1 MADVN
6 ANISVNIDTSTAL
19 AELKSLQRQL
29 ALFHSSVAKS
39 SAAASLAQGQL
50 QRELLNTVNA
60 TGKFAATM
68 VNIRTSTESFTHA
81 LETNKLGMRE
91 YFRYAG
97 GATRTF
103 GRLFKSE
110 FDTIG
115 KVSEE
120 RVKKMQTQYIK
131 MGRDANGVV
140 KAMAIKPLVLDMSDY
155 GTQTQL
161 AAQRQALF
169 NQLVR
174 QGSTN
179 LLNFGKNTQWAGR
192 QLMVGFTIPL
202 MAVATQSARTFM
214 EMETAA
220 LKFRKVYGDLFTP
233 QEETQQA
240 LNNIK
245 ELGTQFTK
253 YGIAVSD
260 TVALAAEA
268 AAAGFQGVDLQRQ
281 TTAATRLSVLGQI
294 ESQQAL
300 ETTISL
306 QNAFRMSSED
316 LATSI
321 DFLNAVE
328 NQTVTSLDDIT
339 TAIPKVA
346 PVIQQLGGDVKD
358 LAFLLTAMKEG
369 GVNASEG
376 ANALKSGLAA
386 LINPTKRASDM
397 LAGMGINITKIIE
410 SNQGNL
416 RATVVEFAQALDRL
430 DPLTRAR
437 AIEQLF
443 GKFQFARLSTLFD
456 NVIRQGN
463 QASRVLDLAGSSVE
477 ELAALS
483 SQELGMTADSAMNKF
498 RKSVEDLKT
507 ALQPI
512 GETFLQVVTPI
523 IEFFGNM
530 LEKFSGLSD
539 RTKKFITLMVVGI
552 GGLGPVLLMTFGLL
566 ANGLANII
574 KLFLNLRNGYLRLTG
589 QSQILGEQT
598 NYLTAEQLEA
608 ATVAASL
615 NQTHSNLTQTFTL
628 EASAVNALRNAYIDA
643 NLAAR
648 EFATR
653 NPGMMLPKRAK
664 GYASGIVSV
673 PGPKGAGDVVPAML
687 SPGEAVI
694 PADMAKKYA
703 PLIQGMIANNIPGY
717 VKGKPGRGA
726 SGRVGKS
733 NVTVLR
739 GMQANI
745 SNAGGLVGFAG
756 LDATNISDITSI
768 YVDEI
773 LKQARLS
780 LSSVSQEIRNWENV
794 NKTAIISA
802 TQAVNAGVPA
812 QEAYADLNQKFKK
825 DMMEASGPV
834 AQFTQTAE
842 IMMPELSQDLI
853 NAQNYAQ
860 SMSLNLKNADDA
872 IKLSQGLPGNIFAQK
887 AVKPGNYQLRSRARG
902 AATSIFGGS
911 AGIPLYGVPGFM
923 MRGVEPNTPAYNI
936 RSSQEHFAQTKLQQE
951 NLLQNQEIRRKA
963 KEDAISYSSG
973 LKQGGL
979 KDIYEESRNRRS
991 PHPLASQDGRD
1002 DAIAYNKARQSRDT
1016 LYGGKTGEIDP
1027 IEKSMRR
1034 QREKTMADLSRER
1047 VINRTLLLSKVQ
1059 EEKQNRINAATTG
1072 QLNRRLN
1079 GTMFALTSL
1088 SGVASM
1094 TSGSLG
1100 KLSQVIFQITGPLFA
1115 LSQIMQLLTGTKLA
1129 ALLKQFPLRFTGI
1142 GIAVSAL
1149 IISFKL
1155 LNASREE
1162 ERKRLHAFGDTLKY
1176 TEKAAKKLGNFFQY
1190 QPTTSL
1196 LRSTP
1201 STKVQTVQQKTAI
1214 ETFMASED
1222 FQSAEVQGIVSA
1234 VSRLKTDKDVISA
1247 LTLAGYNMLATGAS
1261 KENVQV
1267 FIDAILAA
1275 AKKQDIVLD
1284 FKSLAISKD
1293 NIDAITKQLSIG
1305 LGRLRPAFR
1314 TGQTIRKLEFD
1325 TEDTGEKRTEVIRNK
1340 SKELRAEIANQA
1352 QTISTF
1358 ADSLSN
1364 AFQNGLID
1372 SKEFLES
1379 FKILNTEITNNTPG
1393 SVEAIELLAQ
1403 ALSLT
1408 DPELAKIVKNIKN
1421 YNDAALVL
1429 QARTLGIAVAQET
1442 LSLMT
1447 VKASGDLIIAAA
1459 QVAAVNA
1466 LQEEVLKKLTEITKK
1481 VRVNNDPNP
1490 IKTGTNALRE
1500 RIDELKKQNDVF
1512 TLLIKN
1518 NVEYATA
1525 LDIAADKEMRNYI
1538 LAAKNAKD
1546 KGKSLREAIALTK
1559 ELTKQTEKNRLT
1571 EIAGQDQGDYEKS
1584 RLEMAQKYIELQ
1596 EHLIDMQNKPQL
1608 EKYDNEIESIN
1619 LQLDEV
1625 SEKETKINDAYQQQV
1640 DALQQIKTVNENIN
1654 NLQKQR
1660 LSIADALTRGDISA
1674 AAQAIQ
1680 DARAQQSSTSL
1691 EVAEQALA
1699 AGKENAIAALGKKQ
1713 LEAQVE
1719 LLKKQ
1724 KQALEDNIQ
1733 LQKDTIKYFGMTK
1746 TQIDD
1751 AVRALDLAKSAEI
1764 DISDPNFLNNILK
1777 GAKGDAD
1784 ALAAALAKVAIQ
1796 AKEAFLL
1803 LSQIRSGSMNKPT
1816 ITGGGSAYI
1825 GSQGGYDAAGR
1836 YVGTPFGQA
1845 PSTIGSS
1852 GGYDSAGRYVGSPFG
1867 QAMYGGFIKRMAPG
1881 GIVSGTGMTDKV
1893 PTLLTPGEFVIN
1905 KNAAQRFSP
1914 LLKQINESK
1923 YPNSLSFGGTPVVAA
1938 ATNASV
1944 NNSNTVYNY
1953 SLSVTANTDGAS
1965 PDDIA
1970 RTVISHIRNL
1980 DAQRLRSNR

>member
-346 PVIQQLGGDVKD
+346 PVIQQLGGNVKD

-598 NYLTAEQLEA
+598 NYLNAEQLEA

-703 PLIQGMIANNIPGY
+703 PLIKGMIANNIPGY

-842 IMMPELSQDLI
+842 TMMPELSQDLI
-853 NAQNYAQ
+853 NAQNYAK
-860 SMSLNLKNADDA
+860 SMSLNLKDADDA

-902 AATSIFGGS
+902 AAASIFGGP

-963 KEDAISYSSG
+963 KQDAMSYSGG

-1002 DAIAYNKARQSRDT
+1002 DAIAYNKAAQSRGT
-1016 LYGGKTGEIDP
+1016 LYGGQTGRIDP

-1034 QREKTMADLSRER
+1034 QREKTMSDLSKER
-1047 VINRTLLLSKVQ
+1047 VINRTTLLSQ
-1059 EEKQNRINAATTG
+1059 IEQEKQIRINAAKMSD
-1072 QLNRRLN
+1072 LNRKLN

-1094 TSGSLG
+1094 TGGSLG

-1115 LSQIMQLLTGTKLA
+1115 LSQIMQLLTGTKLIG
-1129 ALLKQFPLRFTGI
+1129 LLKQFPLRFTGI

-1162 ERKRLHAFGDTLKY
+1162 ERKRLNAFGDTLKY
-1176 TEKAAKKLGNFFQY
+1176 TEKAAKRLGNFFQY

-1222 FQSAEVQGIVSA
+1222 FQSAEIQSIVSA

-1267 FIDAILAA
+1267 FIDSILEA
-1275 AKKQDIVLD
+1275 AKKQNIVLD
-1284 FKSLAISKD
+1284 FKSLTISKD

-1305 LGRLRPAFR
+1305 LTDLRPAFR
-1314 TGQTIRKLEFD
+1314 TGLTTKKMTAGQN
-1325 TEDTGEKRTEVIRNK
+1325 EKIVTK
-1340 SKELRAEIANQA
+1340 QSKELQAELANQA

-1358 ADSLSN
+1358 TDSLSN

-1372 SKEFLES
+1372 SKAFLES
-1379 FKILNTEITNNTPG
+1379 FKLLNTEIIKNTPTAAD
-1393 SVEAIELLAQ
+1393 AINLVAQ

-1408 DPELAKIVKNIKN
+1408 DPELGKVIKNIKN
-1421 YNDAALVL
+1421 YNDAALVM

-1442 LSLMT
+1442 LSLMQIET
-1447 VKASGDLIIAAA
+1447 SNDLIISAAK
-1459 QVAAVNA
+1459 VAASNG
-1466 LQEEVLKKLTEITKK
+1466 LLEEVMKRLEKLTKNVQK
-1481 VRVNNDPNP
+1481 NNDPNP
-1490 IKTGTNALRE
+1490 IKTGTNALKE
-1500 RIDELKKQNDVF
+1500 RIEELKKQNDVF

-1596 EHLIDMQNKPQL
+1596 EHLIDMQNRPQL
-1608 EKYDNEIESIN
+1608 EKYDNEIKSIN

-1640 DALQQIKTVNENIN
+1640 DALQQIKRVNENIN

-1764 DISDPNFLNNILK
+1764 DINDPNFLNNILK

-1845 PSTIGSS
+1845 SSTIGSS

-1953 SLSVTANTDGAS
+1953 SLNVTANTDGAS

-1970 RTVISHIRNL
+1970 RTVISHIRSL

>member
-214 EMETAA
+214 EMEAAA

-233 QEETQQA
+233 QAETQQA
-240 LNNIK
+240 LANVK
-245 ELGTQFTK
+245 ELGAQFTQ

-281 TTAATRLSVLGQI
+281 TTEATRLSVLGQI

-316 LATSI
+316 LASSI

-477 ELAALS
+477 DLAALS
-483 SQELGMTADSAMNKF
+483 AQELGMTADSAMNKF
-498 RKSVEDLKT
+498 RKSVEDLKL
-507 ALQPI
+507 ALQPV
-512 GETFLQVVTPI
+512 GEVFLQVVTPI
-523 IEFFGNM
+523 IEFFGNI

-539 RTKKFITLMVVGI
+539 RAKRFITLMVVGI

-574 KLFLNLRNGYLRLTG
+574 KLFLNLRNGYLRLSG

-615 NQTHSNLTQTFTL
+615 NQSHSNLTQTFTL
-628 EASAVNALRNAYIDA
+628 EASAVNALRNAYLDA
-643 NLAAR
+643 NLAAK

-694 PADMAKKYA
+694 PSDMAKKYA

-717 VKGKPGRGA
+717 IKGKPGRGA

-842 IMMPELSQDLI
+842 TMMPELSQDLI
-853 NAQNYAQ
+853 NAQNYAK
-860 SMSLNLKNADDA
+860 SMSLNLKDADDA

-902 AATSIFGGS
+902 AATSIFGGP

-963 KEDAISYSSG
+963 KQDAMSYSGG

-979 KDIYEESRNRRS
+979 KDIYEQSRNRRS

-1002 DAIAYNKARQSRDT
+1002 DAIAYNKAAQSRGT
-1016 LYGGKTGEIDP
+1016 LYGGQTGRIDP
-1027 IEKSMRR
+1027 IEKSIRR
-1034 QREKTMADLSRER
+1034 QREKTIGDVVRER
-1047 VINRTLLLSKVQ
+1047 VINKNLLNDQ
-1059 EEKQNRINAATTG
+1059 IQQEKQARLATMRMAKFNTALMSG
-1072 QLNRRLN
+1072 
-1079 GTMFALTSL
+1079 MFALTSL
-1088 SGVASM
+1088 GGVASM
-1094 TSGSLG
+1094 AGGNIGRLG
-1100 KLSQVIFQITGPLFA
+1100 EIMFQISGPLFA
-1115 LSQIMQLLTGTKLA
+1115 LSSLLQVFTGTQMLS
-1129 ALLKQFPLRFTGI
+1129 LLKQFPLRFGAAAVAIGGLTAAIKIINSTREKERLAIEGLADAATLTTEKVKTLGDYFNITPNKLPSEMAGISAFTTPINERTRIEGLKANEGFQKQFAPNIKNLRNATDEQARLILESMAILLRGQGFAKDQVNIILKAIAEEAGKSTVKLDFKKLDISTQDGQQQIVATTNEIINNFNKAFATGI
-1142 GIAVSAL
+1142 EKKFARSLSSQKV
-1149 IISFKL
+1149 ISWIELTKEQKQQIKTAGKELGNILSGLAGQFKL
-1155 LNASREE
+1155 GIINASTYNEMT
-1162 ERKRLHAFGDTLKY
+1162 KSLLSTISDTEQGFL
-1176 TEKAAKKLGNFFQY
+1176 
-1190 QPTTSL
+1190 L
-1196 LRSTP
+1196 LRSALSSINPEFAKATLEVKDFKSQALLLRSAIFGLQVAP
-1201 STKVQTVQQKTAI
+1201 EILSDLINGDAIQQGRARYQL
-1214 ETFMASED
+1214 E
-1222 FQSAEVQGIVSA
+1222 Q
-1234 VSRLKTDKDVISA
+1234 
-1247 LTLAGYNMLATGAS
+1247 LATAAEKAQQVMNDKTNKTGGTGRGLLDIL
-1261 KENVQV
+1261 KERILATQEQTKA
-1267 FIDAILAA
+1267 FIAMRKAGIDAATAQELAADPELRTKLVAA
-1275 AKKQDIVLD
+1275 AKAGKKAWMDATAAI
-1284 FKSLAISKD
+1284 KSYA
-1293 NIDAITKQLSIG
+1293 
-1305 LGRLRPAFR
+1305 
-1314 TGQTIRKLEFD
+1314 
-1325 TEDTGEKRTEVIRNK
+1325 
-1340 SKELRAEIANQA
+1340 AEQ
-1352 QTISTF
+1352 
-1358 ADSLSN
+1358 
-1364 AFQNGLID
+1364 
-1372 SKEFLES
+1372 
-1379 FKILNTEITNNTPG
+1379 
-1393 SVEAIELLAQ
+1393 
-1403 ALSLT
+1403 
-1408 DPELAKIVKNIKN
+1408 
-1421 YNDAALVL
+1421 
-1429 QARTLGIAVAQET
+1429 
-1442 LSLMT
+1442 
-1447 VKASGDLIIAAA
+1447 
-1459 QVAAVNA
+1459 
-1466 LQEEVLKKLTEITKK
+1466 KKLNQML
-1481 VRVNNDPNP
+1481 V
-1490 IKTGTNALRE
+1490 
-1500 RIDELKKQNDVF
+1500 
-1512 TLLIKN
+1512 
-1518 NVEYATA
+1518 
-1525 LDIAADKEMRNYI
+1525 
-1538 LAAKNAKD
+1538 
-1546 KGKSLREAIALTK
+1546 
-1559 ELTKQTEKNRLT
+1559 
-1571 EIAGQDQGDYEKS
+1571 AGQDQGDYEKS
-1584 RLEMAQKYIELQ
+1584 RLEMAQKYIDLQ
-1596 EHLIDMQNKPQL
+1596 EHIIDMQNQPQL
-1608 EKYDNEIESIN
+1608 QKYDAEITSIN
-1619 LQLDEV
+1619 NQLDDIKI
-1625 SEKETKINDAYQQQV
+1625 KEDQINENYNKQTNALNKIKS
-1640 DALQQIKTVNENIN
+1640 INENIN

-1680 DARAQQSSTSL
+1680 DARAQQSSMSM
-1691 EVAEQALA
+1691 EVSQQALEL
-1699 AGKENAIAALGKKQ
+1699 GRDNAIAALGKKELETQ
-1713 LEAQVE
+1713 LT
-1719 LLKKQ
+1719 LLQKQ
-1724 KQALEDNIQ
+1724 KKALEDNIQ
-1733 LQKDTIKYFGMTK
+1733 LEKDRIKYLGMTK
-1746 TQIDD
+1746 NQIDN
-1751 AVRALDLAKSAEI
+1751 AVKALDLAKSAEI

-1777 GAKGDAD
+1777 GAKGDAG
-1784 ALAAALAKVAIQ
+1784 ALEEALKKVAQQ
-1796 AKEAFLL
+1796 AKEAFTLL
-1803 LSQIRSGSMNKPT
+1803 TLLRSKQIEQPTYTGSGAGYY
-1816 ITGGGSAYI
+1816 IGGGM
-1825 GSQGGYDAAGR
+1825 GGYDAAGR
-1836 YVGTPFGQA
+1836 YVGT
-1845 PSTIGSS
+1845 
-1852 GGYDSAGRYVGSPFG
+1852 PFG

-1881 GIVSGTGMTDKV
+1881 GIVNGTGMTDKV

-1905 KNAAQRFSP
+1905 KNAAQRFAP
-1914 LLKQINESK
+1914 LLNQINESK
-1923 YPNSLSFGGTPVVAA
+1923 YPDSLSFGGTPVVTA
-1938 ATNASV
+1938 ATNTSV

>member
-97 GATRTF
+97 GATKTF
-103 GRLFKSE
+103 GKLFRSE
-110 FDTIG
+110 FDTIS

-140 KAMAIKPLVLDMSDY
+140 KAMAIKPLVLDMGDY

-202 MAVATQSARTFM
+202 LAVATQASRTFM

-233 QEETQQA
+233 QEETQAA

-316 LATSI
+316 LAGAI

-456 NVIRQGN
+456 NVIRDGN
-463 QASRVLDLAGSSVE
+463 QASRVLDLAGSSIE

-498 RKSVEDLKT
+498 RKSVEDLKV
-507 ALQPI
+507 ALQPV
-512 GETFLQVVTPI
+512 GEAFLQIVTPI
-523 IEFFGNM
+523 IDFFGGI

-589 QSQILGEQT
+589 QSKVLGEQT

-608 ATVAASL
+608 ATVGASL
-615 NQTHSNLTQTFTL
+615 NQTHSNLTQTFTI

-643 NLAAR
+643 NLAAK
-648 EFATR
+648 EFAAR
-653 NPGMMLPKRAK
+653 NPGMMLPKRTK
-664 GYASGIVSV
+664 GYAEGIVSV

-694 PADMAKKYA
+694 PAKMVQRYA
-703 PLIQGMIANNIPGY
+703 PLIQGMVAGNIPGY
-717 VKGKPGRGA
+717 ELGRPGRGA

-739 GMQANI
+739 SMLENI
-745 SNAGGLVGFAG
+745 SSVGGLVGIG
-756 LDATNISDITSI
+756 GIDPSNIADVSSI
-768 YVDEI
+768 YADEI
-773 LKQARLS
+773 LKEAKINISLINKEITEWSQANR
-780 LSSVSQEIRNWENV
+780 Q
-794 NKTAIISA
+794 AISA
-802 TQAVNAGVPA
+802 ARDAVNSGIPA
-812 QEAYADLNQKFKK
+812 QEAYAELTQKFQL
-825 DMMEASGPV
+825 DMQEAGGAV
-834 AQFTQTAE
+834 HKFTETAQSIAP
-842 IMMPELSQDLI
+842 MLSQDLVE
-853 NAQNYAQ
+853 AQRAADRLG
-860 SMSLNLKNADDA
+860 LNLKNADDA
-872 IKLSQGLPGNIFAQK
+872 LILAKELPGNILAQK
-887 AVKPGNYQLRSRARG
+887 AIKPGNYQARAKTRG
-902 AATSIFGGS
+902 AAASIFGGVP
-911 AGIPLYGVPGFM
+911 GIPIYGVPGFM
-923 MRGVEPNTPAYNI
+923 TGAVEPRTPAYDV
-936 RSSQEHFAQTKLQQE
+936 RSSQEHFIQTKEAQQNLLSNQQARKAGKENAMAYKSGVKSAGVRDIYDESSVRNSPHPRAYQDGKDDGLAYSKGRDSSMSLYGTNRENVDPIAKSIRRQKEKTMNDLAKERVITKTLLVSQLQQE
-951 NLLQNQEIRRKA
+951 
-963 KEDAISYSSG
+963 
-973 LKQGGL
+973 KQL
-979 KDIYEESRNRRS
+979 RESN
-991 PHPLASQDGRD
+991 
-1002 DAIAYNKARQSRDT
+1002 ARMATFNSK
-1016 LYGGKTGEIDP
+1016 LMTG
-1027 IEKSMRR
+1027 
-1034 QREKTMADLSRER
+1034 
-1047 VINRTLLLSKVQ
+1047 
-1059 EEKQNRINAATTG
+1059 
-1072 QLNRRLN
+1072 
-1079 GTMFALTSL
+1079 MFALTSL
-1088 SGVASM
+1088 SGMASM
-1094 TSGSLG
+1094 AGGSLG
-1100 KLSQVIFQITGPLFA
+1100 QLSQVIFQITGPLFA
-1115 LSQIMQLLTGTKLA
+1115 LSSIMQLLTGTKIA
-1129 ALLKQFPLRFTGI
+1129 KYLKEFPLRVAGI

-1149 IISFKL
+1149 VITFKL
-1155 LNASREE
+1155 LNSAREE

-1176 TEKAAKKLGNFFQY
+1176 TEKAAKRLGNFFQY

-1201 STKVQTVQQKTAI
+1201 STKVLGVQQKSAV
-1214 ETFMASED
+1214 EAFMASED
-1222 FQSAEVQGIVSA
+1222 FKSSEVQSIVSA
-1234 VSRLKTDKDVISA
+1234 VSKLKTEKDVIAA
-1247 LTLAGYNMLATGAS
+1247 LTIAGYQMLSTGAS

-1267 FIDAILAA
+1267 FIDSILEA
-1275 AKKQDIVLD
+1275 AKKQDVVID
-1284 FKSLAISKD
+1284 FKSLKIEKD
-1293 NIDAITKQLSIG
+1293 NINDITKQLSIG
-1305 LGRLRPAFR
+1305 LGKLGPAYR
-1314 TGQTIRKLEFD
+1314 TGQTTRKLQFD
-1325 TEDTGEKRTEVIRNK
+1325 TEGSNEKRTETITNQ
-1340 SKELRAEIANQA
+1340 SKELKAEIANQA

-1358 ADSLSN
+1358 TDSLSN
-1364 AFQNGLID
+1364 AFQNGQIK
-1372 SKEFLES
+1372 SKTFLDS
-1379 FKILNTEITNNTPG
+1379 FKLLNTEISKNTPD
-1393 SVEAIELLAQ
+1393 SESAIKLLAQ

-1408 DPELAKIVKNIKN
+1408 DPELGKIVKNIKN
-1421 YNDAALVL
+1421 YSDAALVM
-1429 QARTLGIAVAQET
+1429 QARALGIAVAQET

-1459 QVAAVNA
+1459 QVAAVNDLEA
-1466 LQEEVLKKLTEITKK
+1466 QVLAKLKEITDKVKK
-1481 VRVNNDPNP
+1481 NNDPNP
-1490 IKTGTNALRE
+1490 IKTGTSALKE
-1500 RIDELKKQNDVF
+1500 RIEELKKQNKAF
-1512 TLLIKN
+1512 SLLIKN

-1525 LDIAADKEMRNYI
+1525 LDIAGDKEMRNYI
-1538 LAAKNAKD
+1538 LAAANAKD
-1546 KGKSLREAIALTK
+1546 KGKSLREAIK
-1559 ELTKQTEKNRLT
+1559 LTKQLTQETEKMRLT

-1584 RLEMAQKYIELQ
+1584 RLEMAQKYIEFQ
-1596 EHLIDMQNKPQL
+1596 EHIIDMQNRPQL
-1608 EKYDNEIESIN
+1608 EKYDNEIKSIN
-1619 LQLDEV
+1619 IKLDEI
-1625 SEKETKINDAYQQQV
+1625 SEKETKINDAYQEQV
-1640 DALQQIKTVNENIN
+1640 DALNQIKSINENIN

-1680 DARAQQSSTSL
+1680 DARAQQSSMSL

-1699 AGKENAIAALGKKQ
+1699 VGKENAISALGKKQ
-1713 LEAQVE
+1713 LEAQVTS
-1719 LLKKQ
+1719 LQKQ
-1724 KQALEDNIQ
+1724 KKALEDNIQ

-1764 DISDPNFLNNILK
+1764 NINDPAFLNNILK

-1784 ALAAALAKVAIQ
+1784 ALAKALAEVALQ

-1803 LSQIRSGSMNKPT
+1803 LSQIRSGQMNKQT
-1816 ITGGGSAYI
+1816 IFGGGSSYI

-1852 GGYDSAGRYVGSPFG
+1852 GGYDAAGTYVGTPFG
-1867 QAMYGGFIKRMAPG
+1867 QAMYGGFIKRMVAG
-1881 GIVSGTGMTDKV
+1881 GRVKGRGMTDKI
-1893 PTLLTPGEFVIN
+1893 PTLLTPGEYVIN
-1905 KNAAQRFSP
+1905 KNAAQRFAP

-1938 ATNASV
+1938 ASNASV

-1953 SLSVTANTDGAS
+1953 SLSVTANSDGAS

-1970 RTVISHIRNL
+1970 KTVITYIKNL
-1980 DAQRLRSNR
+1980 DSQRLRSNR

>member
-214 EMETAA
+214 EMEAAA

-233 QEETQQA
+233 QAETQQA
-240 LNNIK
+240 LANIR
-245 ELGTQFTK
+245 ELGAQFTQ

-281 TTAATRLSVLGQI
+281 TTEATRLSVLGQI

-316 LATSI
+316 LASSI

-386 LINPTKRASDM
+386 LINPTSRASDM

-477 ELAALS
+477 DLAALS
-483 SQELGMTADSAMNKF
+483 AQELGMTADSAMNKF
-498 RKSVEDLKT
+498 RKSVEDLKL
-507 ALQPI
+507 ALQPV
-512 GETFLQVVTPI
+512 GEVFLQVVTPI
-523 IEFFGNM
+523 IEFFGNI

-539 RTKKFITLMVVGI
+539 RAKRFITLMVVGI

-574 KLFLNLRNGYLRLTG
+574 KLFLNLRNGYLRLSG

-615 NQTHSNLTQTFTL
+615 NQSHSNLTQTFTL
-628 EASAVNALRNAYIDA
+628 EASAVNALRNAYLDA
-643 NLAAR
+643 NLAAK

-703 PLIQGMIANNIPGY
+703 PLIQGMVANNIPGFVDGLFPTY
-717 VKGKPGRGA
+717 TNAVTLLQSATNQALKGRTGVSSESLAAEFSKGGAGIQAPIVRAVAQAMGATNVKQVVKLIESEPGLKQFGNSISQGVALELSKLGKQNITDPKLTKIYQQVARQQAQNFGQLYTQATEQFLTEITTFEDTTRTRINKEGRIRSIGRAGIFTGKRSYRSMGYGSVAGA
-726 SGRVGKS
+726 LGLSSTR
-733 NVTVLR
+733 
-739 GMQANI
+739 
-745 SNAGGLVGFAG
+745 GLVKAHVADRTMMS
-756 LDATNISDITSI
+756 L
-768 YVDEI
+768 
-773 LKQARLS
+773 QALETQGQLTPAAR
-780 LSSVSQEIRNWENV
+780 Q
-794 NKTAIISA
+794 AIIRQ
-802 TQAVNAGVPA
+802 TQGTT
-812 QEAYADLNQKFKK
+812 EL
-825 DMMEASGPV
+825 V
-834 AQFTQTAE
+834 AQT
-842 IMMPELSQDLI
+842 
-853 NAQNYAQ
+853 
-860 SMSLNLKNADDA
+860 
-872 IKLSQGLPGNIFAQK
+872 
-887 AVKPGNYQLRSRARG
+887 
-902 AATSIFGGS
+902 
-911 AGIPLYGVPGFM
+911 
-923 MRGVEPNTPAYNI
+923 
-936 RSSQEHFAQTKLQQE
+936 AQTQSPSR
-951 NLLQNQEIRRKA
+951 ITRKIGQ
-963 KEDAISYSSG
+963 DISSG
-973 LKQGGL
+973 LALGMKDGQTKVNQEAKQLGRL
-979 KDIYEESRNRRS
+979 ATDSRNM
-991 PHPLASQDGRD
+991 
-1002 DAIAYNKARQSRDT
+1002 
-1016 LYGGKTGEIDP
+1016 LYGGKTGTIDP
-1027 IEKSMRR
+1027 IEKSIRR
-1034 QREKTMADLSRER
+1034 QKEKTMGDIVRER
-1047 VINRTLLLSKVQ
+1047 VINKNLLNDQ
-1059 EEKQNRINAATTG
+1059 IQQEKQARLATMRMAKFNTALMSG
-1072 QLNRRLN
+1072 
-1079 GTMFALTSL
+1079 MFALTSL
-1088 SGVASM
+1088 GGVASM
-1094 TSGSLG
+1094 AGGNIGRLG
-1100 KLSQVIFQITGPLFA
+1100 EIMFQISGPLFA
-1115 LSQIMQLLTGTKLA
+1115 LSSLLQVFTGTQMLK
-1129 ALLKQFPLRFTGI
+1129 LLKEFPLRFGAAAIAIGGLIAAIKIINSRREKERLAIEGLADAATLTTEKVKTLGDYFNITPNKLPSEMAGI
-1142 GIAVSAL
+1142 SAFTTPINERTRIEGLKTNEGFQKQFAPNIKNLRSATDEQARLILESMAIVLRGQGFAKDQVNIILKAIAEEAGKSTVKLDFKKLDISTQDGQQQIVTTANEIVDNFNKAFAAGIQKKFARSLSSQKV
-1149 IISFKL
+1149 ISWIELTKEQKQQIKTAGKELGNILSGLAGQFKL
-1155 LNASREE
+1155 GIINASTYNEMT
-1162 ERKRLHAFGDTLKY
+1162 KSLLSTISDTEQGFL
-1176 TEKAAKKLGNFFQY
+1176 
-1190 QPTTSL
+1190 L
-1196 LRSTP
+1196 LRSTLSSINP
-1201 STKVQTVQQKTAI
+1201 EFAKATAQVK
-1214 ETFMASED
+1214 D
-1222 FQSAEVQGIVSA
+1222 FKSQALLLRSAIFGLQVAPEILSDLING
-1234 VSRLKTDKDVISA
+1234 DVIQQGRA
-1247 LTLAGYNMLATGAS
+1247 RYQLEQLATAAEKAQQVINDKTGNTGGTGKGLLDIL
-1261 KENVQV
+1261 KERILATQEQTKA
-1267 FIDAILAA
+1267 FIAMRKAGIDAATAQELAADPELRTKLIAA
-1275 AKKQDIVLD
+1275 AKAGKKAWMDATAAI
-1284 FKSLAISKD
+1284 KSYA
-1293 NIDAITKQLSIG
+1293 
-1305 LGRLRPAFR
+1305 
-1314 TGQTIRKLEFD
+1314 
-1325 TEDTGEKRTEVIRNK
+1325 
-1340 SKELRAEIANQA
+1340 AEQ
-1352 QTISTF
+1352 
-1358 ADSLSN
+1358 
-1364 AFQNGLID
+1364 
-1372 SKEFLES
+1372 
-1379 FKILNTEITNNTPG
+1379 
-1393 SVEAIELLAQ
+1393 
-1403 ALSLT
+1403 
-1408 DPELAKIVKNIKN
+1408 
-1421 YNDAALVL
+1421 
-1429 QARTLGIAVAQET
+1429 
-1442 LSLMT
+1442 
-1447 VKASGDLIIAAA
+1447 
-1459 QVAAVNA
+1459 
-1466 LQEEVLKKLTEITKK
+1466 KKLNQML
-1481 VRVNNDPNP
+1481 V
-1490 IKTGTNALRE
+1490 
-1500 RIDELKKQNDVF
+1500 
-1512 TLLIKN
+1512 
-1518 NVEYATA
+1518 
-1525 LDIAADKEMRNYI
+1525 
-1538 LAAKNAKD
+1538 
-1546 KGKSLREAIALTK
+1546 
-1559 ELTKQTEKNRLT
+1559 
-1571 EIAGQDQGDYEKS
+1571 AGQDQGDYEKS
-1584 RLEMAQKYIELQ
+1584 RLEMAQKYIDLQ
-1596 EHLIDMQNKPQL
+1596 EHIIDMQNQPQL
-1608 EKYDNEIESIN
+1608 QKYDAEITSIN
-1619 LQLDEV
+1619 NQLDDIKI
-1625 SEKETKINDAYQQQV
+1625 KEDQINENYNKQTNALNKIKN
-1640 DALQQIKTVNENIN
+1640 INENIN

-1680 DARAQQSSTSL
+1680 DARAQQSSMSM
-1691 EVAEQALA
+1691 EVSQQALEL
-1699 AGKENAIAALGKKQ
+1699 GRDNAIAALGKKELETQ
-1713 LEAQVE
+1713 LT
-1719 LLKKQ
+1719 LLQKQ
-1724 KQALEDNIQ
+1724 KKALEDNIQ
-1733 LQKDTIKYFGMTK
+1733 LEKDRIKYLGMTK
-1746 TQIDD
+1746 NQIDN
-1751 AVRALDLAKSAEI
+1751 AVKALDLAKSAEI
-1764 DISDPNFLNNILK
+1764 DINDPNFLNNILI
-1777 GAKGDAD
+1777 GAKGDAG
-1784 ALAAALAKVAIQ
+1784 ALEEALKKVAQQ
-1796 AKEAFLL
+1796 AKEAFTLL
-1803 LSQIRSGSMNKPT
+1803 TLLRSKQIEQPTYTGSGAGYY
-1816 ITGGGSAYI
+1816 IGGGM
-1825 GSQGGYDAAGR
+1825 GGYDAAGR
-1836 YVGTPFGQA
+1836 YVGT
-1845 PSTIGSS
+1845 
-1852 GGYDSAGRYVGSPFG
+1852 PFG

-1881 GIVSGTGMTDKV
+1881 GIVNGTGMTDKV

-1905 KNAAQRFSP
+1905 KNAAQRFAP

-1923 YPNSLSFGGTPVVAA
+1923 YPDSLSFGGTPVVAA
-1938 ATNASV
+1938 ATNTSV

-1953 SLSVTANTDGAS
+1953 SLNVTANTDGAN